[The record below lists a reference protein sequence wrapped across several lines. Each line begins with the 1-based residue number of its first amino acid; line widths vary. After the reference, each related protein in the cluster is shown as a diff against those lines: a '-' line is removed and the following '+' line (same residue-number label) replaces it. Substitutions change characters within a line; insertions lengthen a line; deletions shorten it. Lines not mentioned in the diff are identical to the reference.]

1 MTKADVKDRMAD
13 ITKEEVA
20 GNSPA
25 DIKVVMFPQLGY
37 LVEIVMRPEDAKQVP
52 LDYQVR

>member
-1 MTKADVKDRMAD
+1 MTKADVKDRMAE

-20 GNSPA
+20 GNSQA

>member
-1 MTKADVKDRMAD
+1 MAE

-20 GNSPA
+20 GNSQA

>member
-1 MTKADVKDRMAD
+1 LTKADVKDRMAE

-20 GNSPA
+20 GNSQA